1 MVRWEDLRKSKE
13 FYEEARKYLPGG
25 VSYALRYFTPHP
37 IYVAKA
43 KGSRVWDV
51 DGNEYVDYWMAHGAV
66 VTGFGYEPILEA
78 VREQLALGTH
88 FGWCNEWEV
97 KWAKAVTQWFSLDM
111 VRPANSGTEAN
122 MYAIRLARAYT
133 KKTKIGKFVGGW
145 HGGYPELHVAVNYP
159 YERPS
164 SLDMQYFNTGH
175 TVLLPYNDL
184 DSVRSIVKKEDLAA
198 ILVEPVIGIA
208 GCIPAEKEFLKGL
221 RELADEEG
229 FLLIFDEVITGFRF
243 YKGAQHYYN
252 VRPDIITA
260 GKAVGGQ
267 YFAGAGAIAGSSE
280 YLELLDQIA
289 RPKPEERVFHGGT
302 FVGNPLT
309 MRAGYVL
316 VSELLSKGELFYEK
330 LHSLGRRLIKGLEDS
345 VERTCTQCHITGLG
359 SMVGIHF
366 TKEVPKNPLTSER
379 TKNLR
384 ACEQLFIHMIERNT
398 LFLTPT
404 KPHLFLS
411 VAHTLEEIDKF
422 VTDFE
427 EFLIRN
433 TELVTRK

>member
-1 MVRWEDLRKSKE
+1 
-13 FYEEARKYLPGG
+13 
-25 VSYALRYFTPHP
+25 
-37 IYVAKA
+37 
-43 KGSRVWDV
+43 
-51 DGNEYVDYWMAHGAV
+51 
-66 VTGFGYEPILEA
+66 
-78 VREQLALGTH
+78 
-88 FGWCNEWEV
+88 
-97 KWAKAVTQWFSLDM
+97 M
-111 VRPANSGTEAN
+111 VRPVNSGTEAN

-184 DSVRSIVKKEDLAA
+184 DGLRSIVKKEDLAA

-359 SMVGIHF
+359 SMIGIHF